1 MLRERRGP
9 AGDHAGNQ
17 GLIAGLREGF
27 ATLWV
32 YPPEMNA
39 IHIVLSFLYRSQ
51 HR

>member
-1 MLRERRGP
+1 MPGIIP
-9 AGDHAGNQ
+9 GIMP